1 TRFQATGLF
10 TMFADVGHENPAK
23 GIFPIA
29 AAQRMR
35 PDNLISCLAI
45 LLQEHDVAPGRG
57 AEMSSVVIRISR
69 PVKTVVRHMIPLFAC
84 DFASFAPDAN
94 TRIGEESNLDV
105 IFHEGMPALIGALN
119 SFADHNAFLCSGRLV
134 LVTSGECSPWSA
146 RRRLFRM
153 QIERATTRHVSVEPI
168 FEGRTARQ
176 PARHD
181 IARKCLGFHD
191 RNVWLTRNGN
201 QIIGGAAAYVPGATP
216 MKWQGNL
223 MYRFSIDLKRSS
235 PATDERSRFNRAAQR
250 NDAYVIAI
258 LDPEF
263 DSQFWRNFCEHFRL
277 EFCEMR

>member
-1 TRFQATGLF
+1 
-10 TMFADVGHENPAK
+10 
-23 GIFPIA
+23 
-29 AAQRMR
+29 MR
-35 PDNLISCLAI
+35 PDNLVSFLPV
-45 LLQEHDVAPGRG
+45 LFQKHHVAPRG
-57 AEMSSVVIRISR
+57 GTKVTGVVVGIPRPGESVVGY
-69 PVKTVVRHMIPLFAC
+69 MIPLFAC
-84 DFASFAPDAN
+84 DFACFAPDAN

-119 SFADHNAFLCSGRLV
+119 SFSDHNAFLCSGRLV

-146 RRRLFRM
+146 RRWLFRM
-153 QIERATTRHVSVEPI
+153 QIERATARRVFVQPI
-168 FEGRTARQ
+168 FEGGTPRQ

-201 QIIGGAAAYVPGATP
+201 QIIGGAAADVPGATP
-216 MKWQGNL
+216 MKWQGDL

-235 PATDERSRFNRAAQR
+235 PATDERSRFNRAAPR